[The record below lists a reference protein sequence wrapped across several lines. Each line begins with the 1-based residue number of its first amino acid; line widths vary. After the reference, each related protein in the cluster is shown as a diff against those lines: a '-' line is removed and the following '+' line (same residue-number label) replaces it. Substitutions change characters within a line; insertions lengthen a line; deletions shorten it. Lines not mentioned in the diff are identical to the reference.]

1 MDLGVTSLT
10 PLTCRFAGF
19 KDTAR
24 LCYAVIVNDGPILSL
39 RFHPSKCDIE
49 KRVGILAVAT
59 ANASVF
65 IYSLPYL
72 SDVKSVILPIKPN
85 MICKLEMDD
94 VFFNSE
100 YLLQVS
106 KVAWY
111 QKSGTDS
118 ILAAGFI
125 SGCVAL
131 WNVSEGTDGTTK
143 VLFPR
148 HVLHQHLEPISAL
161 DFKAT
166 TGDEYHLMTASRDRK
181 IKVFTFDECGCQEIA
196 SNYAV
201 SRIFCAEW
209 WMNWPGFLI
218 GFDDCYS
225 QTHFFYR
232 QPLEFAC
239 RNESLM
245 TMHSSIIDLS
255 INHWTN
261 QAIIIT
267 DAGDV
272 LACAPRQLMQNYSKD
287 KWAHYNFSLISSTDF
302 NKITADE
309 NENEEIAVVFG
320 DFKVSAACEGRND
333 SVFIKNLNSAIIFSD
348 P

>member
-1 MDLGVTSLT
+1 M
-10 PLTCRFAGF
+10 
-19 KDTAR
+19 
-24 LCYAVIVNDGPILSL
+24 
-39 RFHPSKCDIE
+39 RFHPSKCGIE

-72 SDVKSVILPIKPN
+72 SNVKSVILPIEPSV
-85 MICKLEMDD
+85 ICQLEKDN
-94 VFFNSE
+94 VFFNSD

-111 QKSGTDS
+111 QKSGSES

-131 WNVSEGTDGTTK
+131 WNVSGNSDGTTK
-143 VLFPR
+143 TLFPL
-148 HVLHQHLEPISAL
+148 HVLHQHLEPITGL
-161 DFKAT
+161 DFKAS
-166 TGDEYHLMTASRDRK
+166 TGDEFHLMTASLDRK
-181 IKVFTFDECGCQEIA
+181 IKVFTFDDCGCQEVA
-196 SNYAV
+196 SNYTV

-218 GFDDCYS
+218 GFDDCLS
-225 QTHFFYR
+225 QTHLFYR
-232 QPLEFAC
+232 QPLEFAA

-245 TMHSSIIDLS
+245 TMHSSIVHLS

-261 QAIIIT
+261 QVIFVT

-272 LACAPRQLMQNYSKD
+272 FACAPRQLMQNYTKD
-287 KWAHYNFSLISSTDF
+287 KWAYYNFRLVSSTDY
-302 NKITADE
+302 NKVTADE

-320 DFKVSAACEGRND
+320 DFKVRLELRRQS
-333 SVFIKNLNSAIIFSD
+333 FH
-348 P
+348 